1 MELLFGFNDGDMWQA
16 WFISL
21 DLPCEFNAFGRTPWK
36 LSGWSISA
44 ISSHLI
50 WVHTLHHWCV
60 GNMWLIYI
68 HRFTHA
74 GCVFPLQRSL
84 SYVWLYKDKN
94 AWTHVIRKVVR
105 RHLLSN
111 LSSVSNSC
119 LAADDVTFELQAAFE
134 LHHHNSRFK
143 QAFTSQAK
151 ECSRDFPG
159 TIKMQ
164 QILYIC
170 NQIFFQYI

>member
-1 MELLFGFNDGDMWQA
+1 MCRKHVIDLYTQIYTRWLRIPSSA
-16 WFISL
+16 LTFIRVIIQ
-21 DLPCEFNAFGRTPWK
+21 GQK
-36 LSGWSISA
+36 
-44 ISSHLI
+44 
-50 WVHTLHHWCV
+50 CV
-60 GNMWLIYI
+60 N
-68 HRFTHA
+68 
-74 GCVFPLQRSL
+74 
-84 SYVWLYKDKN
+84 
-94 AWTHVIRKVVR
+94 THVIRKVVR

-164 QILYIC
+164 QILYTVYVIR
-170 NQIFFQYI
+170 FFAKCLKLIIYLFFKFFSHRALYHQ